1 MSEQHNAVFVGA
13 IVPSRSV
20 GTAGSYLQLYTVC
33 VFLRVCV
40 CFSVSVCVCV
50 CVPAGSSPFLS
61 SSLVLHSSGLWSSSS
76 PLGQNEAGWGRTGGR
91 GVKGEEHEVL
101 CGGVMLGGVGG
112 YFWGGR
118 RAKPGEDVSLRHR
131 P

>member
-33 VFLRVCV
+33 LFLRE
-40 CFSVSVCVCV
+40 CVCV

-76 PLGQNEAGWGRTGGR
+76 PLGQNEAGWGGVGWDWGG

>member
-1 MSEQHNAVFVGA
+1 MCVSA
-13 IVPSRSV
+13 S
-20 GTAGSYLQLYTVC
+20 VC
-33 VFLRVCV
+33 VFFCE
-40 CFSVSVCVCV
+40 CVCVCV